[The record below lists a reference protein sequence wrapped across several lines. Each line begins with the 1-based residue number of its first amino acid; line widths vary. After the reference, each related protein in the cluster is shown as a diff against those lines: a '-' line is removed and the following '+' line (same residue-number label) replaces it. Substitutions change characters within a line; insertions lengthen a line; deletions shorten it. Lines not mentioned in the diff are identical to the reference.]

1 MKYKLINKE
10 IKSNYLK
17 EFLVE
22 RGVTDIDGFLNPNSS
37 FLQEPEGLANIE
49 EAAFKL
55 LSYVQGK
62 SKILVVVDAD
72 VDGFT
77 SSAIIYQYIKK
88 LDAEADID
96 FILHEHK
103 GHGLS
108 DLIEDIINGK
118 KVYDLIIIPDAGTN
132 DYNYIEMLAQL
143 NTFVIIL
150 DHHILNDDSLISN
163 NCILV
168 NNQTSPNYKN
178 KDLTGA
184 GVTWQFCRMLDKM
197 TTFNYAKDLIDLAA
211 LGIISD
217 MGSILSLENRYI
229 IEEGLKNIKNFFF
242 ESACQKQ
249 DYSMGGKKNY
259 ITVAFYITPLLN
271 SLIRVGSQPEKE
283 RLFMAMIDGHQLVPC
298 NKRGAKG
305 TFEKVAIESL
315 RECTNTKS
323 KQDKITTNAMEQLNV
338 KIFNNN
344 LLDNK
349 VLFVELEDEDDFPQE
364 VNGLVAMKLSAHH
377 KHPTLLGRLNSEG
390 DIKGSIRGLNNSDM
404 GSFRDMLLGSGLFE
418 YVSGHD
424 GAAGFSI
431 PKKNIDKLMEYSN
444 SILADINFNEDYYD
458 VNFVRFA
465 ADKDIPDIILELGS
479 RPDIWG
485 QNNKEPYI
493 YVSDINLKKSDIQII
508 GARKDTLKFEK
519 FGVTYIKF
527 FAKDLIAELEN
538 YDEIKMEVVG
548 KANVNEWGGRVTPQI
563 MIENYE
569 IKDNE
574 YGF

>member
-17 EFLVE
+17 EFLTE
-22 RGVTDIDGFLNPNSS
+22 RGITDIDGFLNPSDT
-37 FLQEPEGLANIE
+37 FLHDPEDLLNAK
-49 EAAFKL
+49 EAAEKVL
-55 LSYVQGK
+55 DYVNNK
-62 SKILVVVDAD
+62 AKILTIVDAD

-88 LDAEADID
+88 LDKDANID

-108 DLIEDIINGK
+108 DLIDDIINNIEH
-118 KVYDLIIIPDAGTN
+118 YDLVIIPDAGTN
-132 DYNYIEMLAQL
+132 DYQHIENLKQL
-143 NTFVIIL
+143 NTFVVIL
-150 DHHILNDDSLISN
+150 DHHILNEDSEISS
-163 NCILV
+163 NCIIV
-168 NNQTSPNYKN
+168 NNQISPNYPN

-184 GVTWQFCRMLDKM
+184 GVTWQFCRLLDRL
-197 TTFNYAKDLIDLAA
+197 TGFGYADDFIDLAA

-217 MGSILSLENRYI
+217 MGSICSLENRYI
-229 IEEGLKNIKNFFF
+229 IQEGLKNIKNFFF

-259 ITVAFYITPLLN
+259 ISVAFYITPLLN

-283 RLFMAMIDGHQLVPC
+283 RLFLAMIDGHQLVPC

-305 TFEKVAIESL
+305 TLEKVAIESL

-323 KQDKITTNAMEQLNV
+323 KQDKITTQAMEQLNI

-444 SILADINFNEDYYD
+444 SILADINFNEDYYE
-458 VNFVRFA
+458 VNFVRYA
-465 ADKDIPDIILELGS
+465 ADKDIADIILDLGS

-508 GARKDTLKFEK
+508 GARKDTVKFEK
-519 FGVTYIKF
+519 FGVVYIKF

-548 KANVNEWGGRVTPQI
+548 KANLNEWGGRVTPQI

-569 IKDNE
+569 IKDNQ

>member
-22 RGVTDIDGFLNPNSS
+22 RGVTDIEGFLNPNSS

-62 SKILVVVDAD
+62 SKILIVVDAD

-88 LDAEADID
+88 LDTEADID

-108 DLIEDIINGK
+108 DLIEDIVNGK

-132 DYNYIEMLAQL
+132 DYHYIEMLAQL

-150 DHHILNDDSLISN
+150 DHHILNEDSLISN

-197 TTFNYAKDLIDLAA
+197 TTFNYANDLIDLAA

-229 IEEGLKNIKNFFF
+229 IQEGLLNIKNFFF

-323 KQDKITTNAMEQLNV
+323 KQDKITTNAMEQLNI

-493 YVSDINLKKSDIQII
+493 YVSDINLKKSDIQVI

-527 FAKDLIAELEN
+527 FAKELIAELEE
-538 YDEIKMEVVG
+538 YDEIKMEIVG

>member
-17 EFLVE
+17 EFLTE
-22 RGVTDIDGFLNPNSS
+22 RGITDIDGFLNPSNT
-37 FLQEPEGLANIE
+37 FLHNPEDLLNAK
-49 EAAFKL
+49 EAAEKVL
-55 LSYVQGK
+55 DYVNNK
-62 SKILVVVDAD
+62 AKILTIVDAD

-88 LDAEADID
+88 LDKDADID

-108 DLIEDIINGK
+108 DLIDDIINNIEH
-118 KVYDLIIIPDAGTN
+118 YDLIIIPDAGTN
-132 DYNYIEMLAQL
+132 DYQHIEDLKQL
-143 NTFVIIL
+143 NTFVVIL
-150 DHHILNDDSLISN
+150 DHHILNEDSEISS
-163 NCILV
+163 NCIIV
-168 NNQTSPNYKN
+168 NNQISPNYPN

-184 GVTWQFCRMLDKM
+184 GVTWQFCRLLDRL
-197 TTFNYAKDLIDLAA
+197 TGFDYANDFIDLAA

-217 MGSILSLENRYI
+217 MGSICSLENRYI
-229 IEEGLKNIKNFFF
+229 IQEGLKNIKNFFF

-259 ITVAFYITPLLN
+259 ISVAFYITPLLN

-283 RLFMAMIDGHQLVPC
+283 RLFLAMIDGHQLVPC

-305 TFEKVAIESL
+305 TLEKVAIESL

-323 KQDKITTNAMEQLNV
+323 KQDKITTNAMEQLNI

-377 KHPTLLGRLNSEG
+377 KHPTLLGRLNKEG

-444 SILADINFNEDYYD
+444 SILADVNFNEDYYE

-465 ADKDIPDIILELGS
+465 ADKDIADIILDLGS

-508 GARKDTLKFEK
+508 GARKDTVKFEK
-519 FGVTYIKF
+519 FGVVYIKF

-548 KANVNEWGGRVTPQI
+548 KANLNEWAGRVTPQI

>member
-1 MKYKLINKE
+1 MKYKLINKD

-17 EFLVE
+17 EFLTE
-22 RGVTDIDGFLNPNSS
+22 RGITDIDGFLNPSNIFLHDPEDLLNSK
-37 FLQEPEGLANIE
+37 
-49 EAAFKL
+49 EAAEKVL
-55 LSYVQGK
+55 DYVNNK
-62 SKILVVVDAD
+62 AKILIIVDAD

-88 LDAEADID
+88 LDENADVD

-108 DLIEDIINGK
+108 DLIDDIINNVK
-118 KVYDLIIIPDAGTN
+118 HYDLVIIPDAGTN
-132 DYNYIEMLAQL
+132 DYQYIENLKQL
-143 NTFVIIL
+143 NIFVIIL
-150 DHHILNDDSLISN
+150 DHHILNEDSEISS
-163 NCILV
+163 NCIIV
-168 NNQTSPNYKN
+168 NNQISPNYPN

-184 GVTWQFCRMLDKM
+184 GVTWQFCRLLDRL
-197 TTFNYAKDLIDLAA
+197 TGFNYANDFIDLAA

-217 MGSILSLENRYI
+217 MGSICSLENRYI
-229 IEEGLKNIKNFFF
+229 IQEGLKNIKNFFF

-259 ITVAFYITPLLN
+259 ISVAFYITPLLN

-323 KQDKITTNAMEQLNV
+323 KQDKITTQAMEQLNV

-431 PKKNIDKLMEYSN
+431 PKKNIGKLMDYSN
-444 SILADINFNEDYYD
+444 IILSDINFNEDYYD
-458 VNFVRFA
+458 VNFVRYA
-465 ADKDIPDIILELGS
+465 ADKDIADIILDLGS

-508 GARKDTLKFEK
+508 GARKDTVKFEK
-519 FGVTYIKF
+519 FGVVYIKF

-548 KANVNEWGGRVTPQI
+548 KANLNEWGGRVTPQI

>member
-17 EFLVE
+17 EFLAE
-22 RGVTDIDGFLNPNSS
+22 RGVTDIEGFLNPNSS

-62 SKILVVVDAD
+62 SKILIVVDAD

-88 LDAEADID
+88 LDAELDID

-108 DLIEDIINGK
+108 DLIENIINNK

-132 DYNYIEMLAQL
+132 DYHYIEMLAQL

-197 TTFNYAKDLIDLAA
+197 TSFNYANDFIDLAA

-259 ITVAFYITPLLN
+259 VSVAFYITPLLN

-283 RLFMAMIDGHQLVPC
+283 RLFLAMVDGHQLVPC

-323 KQDKITTNAMEQLNV
+323 KQDKITTNAMEQLNI

-444 SILADINFNEDYYD
+444 NILADINFNEDYYD

-465 ADKDIPDIILELGS
+465 ADKDIADIILDLGS

-508 GARKDTLKFEK
+508 GARKDTVKFEK
-519 FGVTYIKF
+519 FGVVYIKF

-548 KANVNEWGGRVTPQI
+548 KANLNEWGGRVTPQI

-569 IKDNE
+569 IKDNQ

>member
-55 LSYVQGK
+55 LSYVQSK

-108 DLIEDIINGK
+108 DLIEDIINNIEH
-118 KVYDLIIIPDAGTN
+118 YDLIIIPDAGSN
-132 DYNYIEMLAQL
+132 DYQYIENLKQL

-493 YVSDINLKKSDIQII
+493 YVSDINLKKSDIQVI

>member
-22 RGVTDIDGFLNPNSS
+22 RGVTDIEGFLNPNSS

-88 LDAEADID
+88 LDTEADID

-108 DLIEDIINGK
+108 DLIEDIVNGK

-132 DYNYIEMLAQL
+132 DYHYIEMLAQL

-150 DHHILNDDSLISN
+150 DHHILNEDSLISN

-197 TTFNYAKDLIDLAA
+197 TTFNYANDLIDLAA

-229 IEEGLKNIKNFFF
+229 IQEGLLNIKNFFF

-323 KQDKITTNAMEQLNV
+323 KQDKITTNAMEQLNI

-431 PKKNIDKLMEYSN
+431 PKKNINKLMEYSN
-444 SILADINFNEDYYD
+444 SILADVNFNEDYYD

-493 YVSDINLKKSDIQII
+493 YVSDINLKKSDIQVI

-527 FAKDLIAELEN
+527 FAKELIAELEE
-538 YDEIKMEVVG
+538 YDEIKMEIVG

>member
-10 IKSNYLK
+10 IKKDYLNQ
-17 EFLVE
+17 FLTE
-22 RGVTDIDGFLNPNSS
+22 RGVTNIDGFLNPTKE
-37 FLQEPEGLANIE
+37 FLQNPEDLTNIQ
-49 EAAFKL
+49 EAAFKFL
-55 LSYVQGK
+55 AYMQGD
-62 SKILVVVDAD
+62 SKILTVVDAD

-88 LDAEADID
+88 IKPEADID

-108 DLIEDIINGK
+108 DLIDDILNGK
-118 KVYDLIIIPDAGTN
+118 KSYDLIIIPDAGSN
-132 DYNYIEMLAQL
+132 DYQYIEMLKE
-143 NTFVIIL
+143 TKSYVIIL
-150 DHHILNDDSLISN
+150 DHHIINEDTQISD
-163 NCILV
+163 NCTIV
-168 NNQTSPNYKN
+168 NNQMSPNYKN

-184 GVTWQFCRMLDKM
+184 GVTWQFCRMVDKM
-197 TTFNYAKDLIDLAA
+197 TGYSFADEFIDLAA

-249 DYSMGGKKNY
+249 DYSMGGRKNY
-259 ITVAFYITPLLN
+259 ISVAFYITPLLN

-283 RLFMAMIDGHQLVPC
+283 RLFMAMIDGHQMVPC

-323 KQDKITTNAMEQLNV
+323 KQDKITTQAMEQLNV

-444 SILADINFNEDYYD
+444 SILSDVNFNEDYYD
-458 VNFVRFA
+458 VNFVRYA
-465 ADKDIPDIILELGS
+465 ADKDIPELILDLGK

-493 YVSDINLKKSDIQII
+493 YISDINLKKSDIQII
-508 GARKDTLKFEK
+508 GARKDTVKFEK
-519 FGVTYIKF
+519 FGVVYIKF

-548 KANVNEWGGRVTPQI
+548 KANINEWGGRLTPQI

-569 IKDNE
+569 LKSNE

>member
-1 MKYKLINKE
+1 MKYKLVNKE
-10 IKSNYLK
+10 IKGNYLK
-17 EFLVE
+17 EFLLE
-22 RGVTDIDGFLNPNSS
+22 RGVTDIEGFLNPNSS
-37 FLQEPEGLANIE
+37 FLQEPEGLANIK

-108 DLIEDIINGK
+108 DLINDILDDK
-118 KVYDLIIIPDAGTN
+118 KEYDLIIIPDAGSN
-132 DYNYIEMLAQL
+132 DYPYIEMLEKIK
-143 NTFVIIL
+143 TFVIIL
-150 DHHILNDDSLISN
+150 DHHILNDNTPISD
-163 NCILV
+163 NCIIV
-168 NNQTSPNYKN
+168 NNQISPNYRN

-197 TTFNYAKDLIDLAA
+197 TTFNYANDFIDLAA

-259 ITVAFYITPLLN
+259 VSVAFYITPLLN

-283 RLFMAMIDGHQLVPC
+283 RLFLAMVDGHQLVPC

-390 DIKGSIRGLNNSDM
+390 NVKGSIRGLNNSDM

-444 SILADINFNEDYYD
+444 NILADINFNEDYYD

-465 ADKDIPDIILELGS
+465 ADKDIADIILDLGS

-508 GARKDTLKFEK
+508 GARKDTVKFEK
-519 FGVTYIKF
+519 FGVVYIKF

-548 KANVNEWGGRVTPQI
+548 KANLNEWGGRVTPQI

-569 IKDNE
+569 IKDNQ

>member
-22 RGVTDIDGFLNPNSS
+22 RGVTDIEGFLNPNSS

-493 YVSDINLKKSDIQII
+493 YVSDINLKKSDIQVI

-548 KANVNEWGGRVTPQI
+548 KANLNEWAGRVTPQI

>member
-17 EFLVE
+17 EFLTE
-22 RGVTDIDGFLNPNSS
+22 RGITDIDGFLNPSNI
-37 FLQEPEGLANIE
+37 FLHDPEDLLNAK
-49 EAAFKL
+49 EAAEKVL
-55 LSYVQGK
+55 DYVNNK
-62 SKILVVVDAD
+62 AKILTIVDAD

-88 LDAEADID
+88 LDKDANID

-108 DLIEDIINGK
+108 DLIDDIINNIEH
-118 KVYDLIIIPDAGTN
+118 YDLVIIPDAGTN
-132 DYNYIEMLAQL
+132 DYQHIENLKQL
-143 NTFVIIL
+143 NTFVVIL
-150 DHHILNDDSLISN
+150 DHHILNEDSEISS
-163 NCILV
+163 NCIIV
-168 NNQTSPNYKN
+168 NNQISPNYPN

-184 GVTWQFCRMLDKM
+184 GVTWQFCRLLDRL
-197 TTFNYAKDLIDLAA
+197 TGFDYADDFIDLAA

-217 MGSILSLENRYI
+217 MGSICSLENRYI
-229 IEEGLKNIKNFFF
+229 IQEGLKNIKNFFF

-259 ITVAFYITPLLN
+259 ISVAFYITPLLN

-283 RLFMAMIDGHQLVPC
+283 RLFLAMIDGHQLVPC

-305 TFEKVAIESL
+305 TLEKVAIESL

-323 KQDKITTNAMEQLNV
+323 KQDKITTQAMEQLNI

-444 SILADINFNEDYYD
+444 SILADINFNEDYYE
-458 VNFVRFA
+458 VNFVRYA
-465 ADKDIPDIILELGS
+465 ADKDIADIILDLGS

-508 GARKDTLKFEK
+508 GARKDTVKFEK
-519 FGVTYIKF
+519 FGVVYIKF

-548 KANVNEWGGRVTPQI
+548 KANLNEWGGRVTPQI

-569 IKDNE
+569 IKDNQ

>member
-17 EFLVE
+17 EFLAE
-22 RGVTDIDGFLNPNSS
+22 RGVTDIEGFLNPNSS

-88 LDAEADID
+88 LDADADID

-108 DLIEDIINGK
+108 DLINDILDDK
-118 KVYDLIIIPDAGTN
+118 KGYDLIIIPDAGSN
-132 DYNYIEMLAQL
+132 DYPYIEMLGKIK
-143 NTFVIIL
+143 TFVIIL
-150 DHHILNDDSLISN
+150 DHHILNDNTLISD
-163 NCILV
+163 NCIIV
-168 NNQTSPNYKN
+168 NNQISPNYRN

-197 TTFNYAKDLIDLAA
+197 TTFNYANDFIDLAA

-259 ITVAFYITPLLN
+259 VSVAFYITPLLN

-283 RLFMAMIDGHQLVPC
+283 RLFLAMVDGHQLVPC

-465 ADKDIPDIILELGS
+465 ADKDIADIILDLGS

-508 GARKDTLKFEK
+508 GARKDTVKFEK
-519 FGVTYIKF
+519 FGVVYIKF

-548 KANVNEWGGRVTPQI
+548 KANLNEWAGRVTPQI

>member
-22 RGVTDIDGFLNPNSS
+22 RGVTDIEGFLNPNSS

-88 LDAEADID
+88 LDTEADID

-108 DLIEDIINGK
+108 DLIEDIVNGK

-132 DYNYIEMLAQL
+132 DYHYIEMLAQL

-150 DHHILNDDSLISN
+150 DHHILNEDSLISN

-197 TTFNYAKDLIDLAA
+197 TTFNYANDFIDLAA

-323 KQDKITTNAMEQLNV
+323 KQDKITTNAMEQLNI

-493 YVSDINLKKSDIQII
+493 YVSDINLKKSDIQVI

-527 FAKDLIAELEN
+527 FAKELIAELEE
-538 YDEIKMEVVG
+538 YDEIKMEIVG

>member
-55 LSYVQGK
+55 LSYVQSK
-62 SKILVVVDAD
+62 SKILIVVDAD

-88 LDAEADID
+88 LDAELDID

-118 KVYDLIIIPDAGTN
+118 KIYDLIIIPDAGTN
-132 DYNYIEMLAQL
+132 DYHYIEMLAQL

-197 TTFNYAKDLIDLAA
+197 TTFNYANDFIDLAA

-229 IEEGLKNIKNFFF
+229 IQEGLLNIKNFFF

-249 DYSMGGKKNY
+249 DYSMGGKRNY
-259 ITVAFYITPLLN
+259 VTVAFYITPLLN

-283 RLFMAMIDGHQLVPC
+283 RLFLAMIDGHQLVPC

-305 TFEKVAIESL
+305 TLEKVAIESL

-323 KQDKITTNAMEQLNV
+323 KQDKITTQAMEQLNI

-465 ADKDIPDIILELGS
+465 ADKDIADIILDLGS

-493 YVSDINLKKSDIQII
+493 YISDINLKKSDIQII
-508 GARKDTLKFEK
+508 GARKDTVKFEK
-519 FGVTYIKF
+519 FGVVYIKF

-548 KANVNEWGGRVTPQI
+548 KANLNEWGGRVTPQI

-569 IKDNE
+569 IKDNQ

>member
-1 MKYKLINKE
+1 MKYKLVNKE
-10 IKSNYLK
+10 IKGNYLK
-17 EFLVE
+17 EFLAE
-22 RGVTDIDGFLNPNSS
+22 RGITDIDGFLNPSNI
-37 FLQEPEGLANIE
+37 FLHDPEDLSNAK
-49 EAAFKL
+49 EAAEKVL
-55 LSYVQGK
+55 DYVNNK
-62 SKILVVVDAD
+62 AKILTIVDAD

-88 LDAEADID
+88 LDKDADID

-108 DLIEDIINGK
+108 DLIDDIINNIEH
-118 KVYDLIIIPDAGTN
+118 YDLIIIPDAGTN
-132 DYNYIEMLAQL
+132 DYQHIENLKQL
-143 NTFVIIL
+143 NTFVVVL
-150 DHHILNDDSLISN
+150 DHHILNEDSEISS
-163 NCILV
+163 NCIIV
-168 NNQTSPNYKN
+168 NNQTSPNYPN

-184 GVTWQFCRMLDKM
+184 GVTWQFCRLLDRL
-197 TTFNYAKDLIDLAA
+197 TGFDYANDFIDLAA

-217 MGSILSLENRYI
+217 MGSICSLENRYI
-229 IEEGLKNIKNFFF
+229 IQEGLKNIKNFFF

-259 ITVAFYITPLLN
+259 VSVAFYITPLLN

-283 RLFMAMIDGHQLVPC
+283 RLFLAMIDGHQLVPC

-305 TFEKVAIESL
+305 TLEKVAIESL

-323 KQDKITTNAMEQLNV
+323 KQDKITTQAMEQLNI

-444 SILADINFNEDYYD
+444 NILADINFNEDYYD

-465 ADKDIPDIILELGS
+465 ADKDITDIILDLGS

-508 GARKDTLKFEK
+508 GARKDTVKFEK
-519 FGVTYIKF
+519 FGVVYIKF

-548 KANVNEWGGRVTPQI
+548 KANLNEWGGRVTPQI

-569 IKDNE
+569 IKDNQ

>member
-1 MKYKLINKE
+1 MKYKLINKD

-17 EFLVE
+17 EFLTE
-22 RGVTDIDGFLNPNSS
+22 RGITDIDGFLNPSNT
-37 FLQEPEGLANIE
+37 FLHDPEDLLNAKQ
-49 EAAFKL
+49 AAEKVL
-55 LSYVQGK
+55 DYVNNK
-62 SKILVVVDAD
+62 AKILTIVDAD

-88 LDAEADID
+88 LDKDADID

-108 DLIEDIINGK
+108 DLIDDIINNIEH
-118 KVYDLIIIPDAGTN
+118 YDLIIIPDAGTN
-132 DYNYIEMLAQL
+132 DYQHIEDLKQL
-143 NTFVIIL
+143 NTFVVIL
-150 DHHILNDDSLISN
+150 DHHILNEDSEISS
-163 NCILV
+163 NCIIV
-168 NNQTSPNYKN
+168 NNQISPNYPN

-184 GVTWQFCRMLDKM
+184 GVTWQFCRLLDRL
-197 TTFNYAKDLIDLAA
+197 TGFDYANDFIDLAA

-217 MGSILSLENRYI
+217 MGSICSLENRYI
-229 IEEGLKNIKNFFF
+229 IQEGLKNIKNFFF

-259 ITVAFYITPLLN
+259 ISVAFYITPLLN

-283 RLFMAMIDGHQLVPC
+283 RLFLAMIDGHQLVPC

-305 TFEKVAIESL
+305 TLEKVAIESL

-323 KQDKITTNAMEQLNV
+323 KQDKITTQAMEQLNI

-377 KHPTLLGRLNSEG
+377 KHPTLLGRVNKEG

-444 SILADINFNEDYYD
+444 NILADINFNEDYYD

-465 ADKDIPDIILELGS
+465 ADKDIADIILDLGS

-508 GARKDTLKFEK
+508 GARKDTVKFEK
-519 FGVTYIKF
+519 FGVVYIKF

-548 KANVNEWGGRVTPQI
+548 KANLNEWAGRVTPQI

>member
-1 MKYKLINKE
+1 MKYKLINKD

-17 EFLVE
+17 EFLTE
-22 RGVTDIDGFLNPNSS
+22 RGITDIDGFLNPSNT
-37 FLQEPEGLANIE
+37 FLHDPEDLLNAKQ
-49 EAAFKL
+49 AAEKVL
-55 LSYVQGK
+55 DYVNNK
-62 SKILVVVDAD
+62 AKILTIVDAD

-88 LDAEADID
+88 LDKDADID

-108 DLIEDIINGK
+108 DLIDDIINNIEH
-118 KVYDLIIIPDAGTN
+118 YDLIIIPDAGTN
-132 DYNYIEMLAQL
+132 DYQHIEDLKQL
-143 NTFVIIL
+143 NTFVVIL
-150 DHHILNDDSLISN
+150 DHHILNEDSEISS
-163 NCILV
+163 NCIIV
-168 NNQTSPNYKN
+168 NNQISPNYPN

-184 GVTWQFCRMLDKM
+184 GVTWQFCRLLDRL
-197 TTFNYAKDLIDLAA
+197 TGFDYANDFIDLAA

-217 MGSILSLENRYI
+217 MGSICSLENRYI
-229 IEEGLKNIKNFFF
+229 IQEGLKNIKNFFF

-259 ITVAFYITPLLN
+259 ISVAFYITPLLN

-283 RLFMAMIDGHQLVPC
+283 RLFIAMIDGHQLVPC

-305 TFEKVAIESL
+305 TLEKVAIESL

-323 KQDKITTNAMEQLNV
+323 KQDKITTQAMEQLNI

-377 KHPTLLGRLNSEG
+377 KPPTLLGRLNKEG

-444 SILADINFNEDYYD
+444 NILADINFNEDYYD

-465 ADKDIPDIILELGS
+465 ADKDIADIILDLGS

-508 GARKDTLKFEK
+508 GARKDTVKFEK
-519 FGVTYIKF
+519 FGVVYIKF

-548 KANVNEWGGRVTPQI
+548 KANLNEWAGRVTPQI

>member
-1 MKYKLINKE
+1 MKYKLINKD

-17 EFLVE
+17 EFLTE
-22 RGVTDIDGFLNPNSS
+22 RGITDIDGFLNPSNT
-37 FLQEPEGLANIE
+37 FLHDPEDLLNAKQ
-49 EAAFKL
+49 AAEKVL
-55 LSYVQGK
+55 DYVSNK
-62 SKILVVVDAD
+62 AKILTIVDAD

-88 LDAEADID
+88 LDKDADID

-108 DLIEDIINGK
+108 DLIDDIINNIEH
-118 KVYDLIIIPDAGTN
+118 YDLIIIPDAGTN
-132 DYNYIEMLAQL
+132 DYQHIENLKQL
-143 NTFVIIL
+143 NTFVVIL
-150 DHHILNDDSLISN
+150 DHHILNEDSEISS
-163 NCILV
+163 NCIIV
-168 NNQTSPNYKN
+168 NNQISPNYPN

-184 GVTWQFCRMLDKM
+184 GVTWQFCRLLDRL
-197 TTFNYAKDLIDLAA
+197 TGLDYANDFIDLAA

-217 MGSILSLENRYI
+217 MGSICSLENRYI
-229 IEEGLKNIKNFFF
+229 IQEGLKNIKNFFF

-259 ITVAFYITPLLN
+259 ISVAFYITPLLN

-283 RLFMAMIDGHQLVPC
+283 RLFLAMIDGHQLVPC

-305 TFEKVAIESL
+305 TLEKVAIESL

-493 YVSDINLKKSDIQII
+493 YVSDINLKKSDIQVI

-527 FAKDLIAELEN
+527 FAKELIAELEE
-538 YDEIKMEVVG
+538 YDEIKMEIVG

>member
-17 EFLVE
+17 EFLTE
-22 RGVTDIDGFLNPNSS
+22 RGITDIDGFLNPSNT
-37 FLQEPEGLANIE
+37 FLHDPEDLLNAK
-49 EAAFKL
+49 EAAEKVL
-55 LSYVQGK
+55 EYVNNK
-62 SKILVVVDAD
+62 AKILTIVDAD

-88 LDAEADID
+88 LDKDADID

-108 DLIEDIINGK
+108 DLIDDIINN
-118 KVYDLIIIPDAGTN
+118 VEHYDLIIIPDAGTN
-132 DYNYIEMLAQL
+132 DYQHIEDLKQL
-143 NTFVIIL
+143 NTFVVIL
-150 DHHILNDDSLISN
+150 DHHILNEDSEISS
-163 NCILV
+163 NCIIV
-168 NNQTSPNYKN
+168 NNQISPNYPN

-184 GVTWQFCRMLDKM
+184 GVTWQFCRLLDRL
-197 TTFNYAKDLIDLAA
+197 TGFDYANDFIDLAA

-217 MGSILSLENRYI
+217 MGSICSLENRYI
-229 IEEGLKNIKNFFF
+229 IQEGLKNIKNFFF

-259 ITVAFYITPLLN
+259 ISVAFYITPLLN

-283 RLFMAMIDGHQLVPC
+283 RLFLAMIDGHQLVPC

-305 TFEKVAIESL
+305 TLEKVAIESL

-323 KQDKITTNAMEQLNV
+323 KQDKITTNAMEQLNI

-377 KHPTLLGRLNSEG
+377 KHPTLLGRLNKEG

-444 SILADINFNEDYYD
+444 SILADVNFNEDYYE

-465 ADKDIPDIILELGS
+465 ADKDIADIILDLGS

-508 GARKDTLKFEK
+508 GARKDTVKFEK
-519 FGVTYIKF
+519 FGVVYIKF

-548 KANVNEWGGRVTPQI
+548 KANLNEWAGRVTPQI

>member
-22 RGVTDIDGFLNPNSS
+22 RGVTDIEGFLNPNNS

-132 DYNYIEMLAQL
+132 DYHYIEMLSQL

-197 TTFNYAKDLIDLAA
+197 TTFNYANDLIDLAA

-229 IEEGLKNIKNFFF
+229 IDEGLKNIKNFFF

-283 RLFMAMIDGHQLVPC
+283 RLFLAMIDGHQLVPC

-323 KQDKITTNAMEQLNV
+323 KQDKITTNAMEQLNI

-465 ADKDIPDIILELGS
+465 ADKDIADIILDLGS

-493 YVSDINLKKSDIQII
+493 YISDINLKKSDIQII
-508 GARKDTLKFEK
+508 GTRKDTVKFEK
-519 FGVTYIKF
+519 FGVVYIKF

-548 KANVNEWGGRVTPQI
+548 KANLNKWAGRVTPQI

>member
-17 EFLVE
+17 EFLTE
-22 RGVTDIDGFLNPNSS
+22 RGITDIDGFLNPSDT
-37 FLQEPEGLANIE
+37 FLHDPEDLLNAK
-49 EAAFKL
+49 EAAEKVL
-55 LSYVQGK
+55 DYVNNK
-62 SKILVVVDAD
+62 AKILTIVDAD

-88 LDAEADID
+88 LDKDANID

-108 DLIEDIINGK
+108 DLIDDIINNIEH
-118 KVYDLIIIPDAGTN
+118 YDLVIIPDAGTN
-132 DYNYIEMLAQL
+132 DYQHIENLKQL
-143 NTFVIIL
+143 NTFVVIL
-150 DHHILNDDSLISN
+150 DHHILNEDSEISS
-163 NCILV
+163 NCIIV
-168 NNQTSPNYKN
+168 NNQISPNYPN

-184 GVTWQFCRMLDKM
+184 GVTWQFCRLLDRL
-197 TTFNYAKDLIDLAA
+197 TGFGYADDFIDLAA

-217 MGSILSLENRYI
+217 MGSICSLENRYI
-229 IEEGLKNIKNFFF
+229 IQEGLKNIKNFFF

-259 ITVAFYITPLLN
+259 VSVAFYITPLLN

-283 RLFMAMIDGHQLVPC
+283 RLFLAMIDGHQLVPC

-305 TFEKVAIESL
+305 TLEKVAIESL

-323 KQDKITTNAMEQLNV
+323 KQDKITTQAMEQLNI

-444 SILADINFNEDYYD
+444 SILADINFNEDYYE
-458 VNFVRFA
+458 VNFVRYA
-465 ADKDIPDIILELGS
+465 ADKDIADIILDLGS

-508 GARKDTLKFEK
+508 GARKDTVKFEK
-519 FGVTYIKF
+519 FGVVYIKF

-548 KANVNEWGGRVTPQI
+548 KANLNEWGGRVTPQI

-569 IKDNE
+569 IKDNQ

>member
-37 FLQEPEGLANIE
+37 FLQEPDGLANIE

-108 DLIEDIINGK
+108 DLIEDILNGK

-143 NTFVIIL
+143 DTFVIIL

-323 KQDKITTNAMEQLNV
+323 KQDKITTNVMEQLNV

-493 YVSDINLKKSDIQII
+493 YVSDINLKKSDIQVI

>member
-1 MKYKLINKE
+1 MKYKLINKD

-17 EFLVE
+17 EFLTE
-22 RGVTDIDGFLNPNSS
+22 RGITDIDGFLNPSNT
-37 FLQEPEGLANIE
+37 FLHDPEDLLNAKQ
-49 EAAFKL
+49 AAEKVL
-55 LSYVQGK
+55 DYVSNK
-62 SKILVVVDAD
+62 AKILTIVDAD

-88 LDAEADID
+88 LDKDADID

-108 DLIEDIINGK
+108 DLIDDIINNIEH
-118 KVYDLIIIPDAGTN
+118 YDLIIIPDAGTN
-132 DYNYIEMLAQL
+132 DYQHIENLKQL
-143 NTFVIIL
+143 NTFVVIL
-150 DHHILNDDSLISN
+150 DHHILNEDSEISS
-163 NCILV
+163 NCIIV
-168 NNQTSPNYKN
+168 NNQISPNYPN

-184 GVTWQFCRMLDKM
+184 GVTWQFCRLLDRL
-197 TTFNYAKDLIDLAA
+197 TGFDYANDFIDLAA

-217 MGSILSLENRYI
+217 MGSICSLENRYI
-229 IEEGLKNIKNFFF
+229 IQEGLKNIKNFFF

-259 ITVAFYITPLLN
+259 ISVAFYITPLLN

-283 RLFMAMIDGHQLVPC
+283 RLFLAMIDGHQLVPC

-305 TFEKVAIESL
+305 TLEKVAIESL

-444 SILADINFNEDYYD
+444 SILADVNFNEDYYD

-493 YVSDINLKKSDIQII
+493 YVSDINLKKSDIQVI

-527 FAKDLIAELEN
+527 FAKELIAELEE
-538 YDEIKMEVVG
+538 YDEIKMEIVG

>member
-22 RGVTDIDGFLNPNSS
+22 RGVTDIEGFLNPNSS

-88 LDAEADID
+88 LDTEADID

-108 DLIEDIINGK
+108 DLIEDIVNGK

-132 DYNYIEMLAQL
+132 DYHYIEMLAQL

-150 DHHILNDDSLISN
+150 DHHILNEDSLISN

-197 TTFNYAKDLIDLAA
+197 TTFNYANDFIDLAA

-323 KQDKITTNAMEQLNV
+323 KQDKITTNAMEQLNI

-444 SILADINFNEDYYD
+444 NILANINFNEDYYD

-493 YVSDINLKKSDIQII
+493 YVSDINLKKSDIQVI

-527 FAKDLIAELEN
+527 FAKELIAELEE
-538 YDEIKMEVVG
+538 YDEIKMEIVG

>member
-62 SKILVVVDAD
+62 SKILIVVDAD

-88 LDAEADID
+88 LDTEADID

-118 KVYDLIIIPDAGTN
+118 KIYDLIIIPDAGTN
-132 DYNYIEMLAQL
+132 DYHYIEMLAQL

-150 DHHILNDDSLISN
+150 DHHILNEDSLISN

-197 TTFNYAKDLIDLAA
+197 TTFNYANDLIDLAA

-229 IEEGLKNIKNFFF
+229 IQEGLLNIKNFFF

-323 KQDKITTNAMEQLNV
+323 KQDKITTNAMEQLNI

-431 PKKNIDKLMEYSN
+431 PKKNIDKLIEYSN

-493 YVSDINLKKSDIQII
+493 YVSDINLKKSDIQVI

-527 FAKDLIAELEN
+527 FAKELIAELEE
-538 YDEIKMEVVG
+538 YDEIKMEIVG

>member
-17 EFLVE
+17 EFLTE
-22 RGVTDIDGFLNPNSS
+22 RGITDIDGFLNPSNT
-37 FLQEPEGLANIE
+37 FLHDPEDLLNAK
-49 EAAFKL
+49 EAAEKVL
-55 LSYVQGK
+55 DYVNNK
-62 SKILVVVDAD
+62 AKILTIVDAD

-88 LDAEADID
+88 LDKDANID

-108 DLIEDIINGK
+108 DLIDDIINNIEH
-118 KVYDLIIIPDAGTN
+118 YDLVIIPDAGTN
-132 DYNYIEMLAQL
+132 DYQHIENLKQL
-143 NTFVIIL
+143 NTFVVIL
-150 DHHILNDDSLISN
+150 DHHILNEDSEISS
-163 NCILV
+163 NCIIV
-168 NNQTSPNYKN
+168 NNQISPNYPN

-184 GVTWQFCRMLDKM
+184 GVTWQFCRLLDRL
-197 TTFNYAKDLIDLAA
+197 TGFDYADDFIDLAA

-217 MGSILSLENRYI
+217 MGSICSLENRYI
-229 IEEGLKNIKNFFF
+229 IQEGLKNIKNFFF

-259 ITVAFYITPLLN
+259 ISVAFYITPLLN

-283 RLFMAMIDGHQLVPC
+283 RLFLAMIDGHQLVPC

-305 TFEKVAIESL
+305 TLEKVAIESL

-323 KQDKITTNAMEQLNV
+323 KQDKITTQAMEQLNI

-444 SILADINFNEDYYD
+444 SILADINFNEDYYE
-458 VNFVRFA
+458 VNFVRYA
-465 ADKDIPDIILELGS
+465 ADKDIADIILDLGS

-508 GARKDTLKFEK
+508 GARKDTVKFEK
-519 FGVTYIKF
+519 FGVVYIKF

-548 KANVNEWGGRVTPQI
+548 KANLNEWGGRVTPQI

-569 IKDNE
+569 IKDNQ

>member
-22 RGVTDIDGFLNPNSS
+22 RGVTDIEGFLNPNSS

-108 DLIEDIINGK
+108 DLIEDILNGK

-132 DYNYIEMLAQL
+132 DYHYIEMLAQL

-197 TTFNYAKDLIDLAA
+197 TTFNYANDLIDLAA

-259 ITVAFYITPLLN
+259 VSVAFYITPLLN

-283 RLFMAMIDGHQLVPC
+283 RLFLAMVDGHQLVPC

-349 VLFVELEDEDDFPQE
+349 ILFVELEDEDDFPQE

-377 KHPTLLGRLNSEG
+377 KHPTLLGRVNKEG

-465 ADKDIPDIILELGS
+465 ADKDIADIILDLGS

-508 GARKDTLKFEK
+508 GARKDTVKFEK
-519 FGVTYIKF
+519 FGVVYIKF

-548 KANVNEWGGRVTPQI
+548 KANLNEWAGRVTPQI

>member
-55 LSYVQGK
+55 LSYVQSK

-132 DYNYIEMLAQL
+132 DYNYIEMLSQL

-364 VNGLVAMKLSAHH
+364 VNGS
-377 KHPTLLGRLNSEG
+377 TLL
-390 DIKGSIRGLNNSDM
+390 
-404 GSFRDMLLGSGLFE
+404 
-418 YVSGHD
+418 
-424 GAAGFSI
+424 
-431 PKKNIDKLMEYSN
+431 
-444 SILADINFNEDYYD
+444 
-458 VNFVRFA
+458 
-465 ADKDIPDIILELGS
+465 
-479 RPDIWG
+479 
-485 QNNKEPYI
+485 
-493 YVSDINLKKSDIQII
+493 
-508 GARKDTLKFEK
+508 AR
-519 FGVTYIKF
+519 
-527 FAKDLIAELEN
+527 
-538 YDEIKMEVVG
+538 
-548 KANVNEWGGRVTPQI
+548 
-563 MIENYE
+563 
-569 IKDNE
+569 
-574 YGF
+574 

>member
-22 RGVTDIDGFLNPNSS
+22 RGVTDIEGFLNPSNI
-37 FLQEPEGLANIE
+37 FLHDPEDLLNAK
-49 EAAFKL
+49 EAAEKVL
-55 LSYVQGK
+55 DYVSNK
-62 SKILVVVDAD
+62 AKMLTIVDAD

-88 LDAEADID
+88 LDKDADID

-108 DLIEDIINGK
+108 DLIDDIINN
-118 KVYDLIIIPDAGTN
+118 VEHYDLIIIPDAGTN
-132 DYNYIEMLAQL
+132 DYHHIENLKQL
-143 NTFVIIL
+143 NTFVVIL
-150 DHHILNDDSLISN
+150 DHHILNEDSEISS
-163 NCILV
+163 NCIIV
-168 NNQTSPNYKN
+168 NNQISPNYPN

-184 GVTWQFCRMLDKM
+184 GVTWQFCRLLDRL
-197 TTFNYAKDLIDLAA
+197 TGFDYANDFIDLAA

-217 MGSILSLENRYI
+217 MGSICSLENRYI
-229 IEEGLKNIKNFFF
+229 IQEGLKNIKNFFF
-242 ESACQKQ
+242 EAACQKQ

-259 ITVAFYITPLLN
+259 ISVAFYITPLLN

-283 RLFMAMIDGHQLVPC
+283 RLFLAMIDGHQLVPC

-305 TFEKVAIESL
+305 TLEKVAIESL

-323 KQDKITTNAMEQLNV
+323 KQDKITTQAMEQLNI

-444 SILADINFNEDYYD
+444 SILADINFNEDYYE
-458 VNFVRFA
+458 VNFVRYA
-465 ADKDIPDIILELGS
+465 ADKDIADIILDLGS

-493 YVSDINLKKSDIQII
+493 YVSDINLKKSDIQVI
-508 GARKDTLKFEK
+508 GARKDTVKFEK
-519 FGVTYIKF
+519 FGVVYIKF

-548 KANVNEWGGRVTPQI
+548 KANINEWGGRVTPQI

>member
-22 RGVTDIDGFLNPNSS
+22 RGVTDIEGFLNPNSS

-108 DLIEDIINGK
+108 DLIEDILNGK

-132 DYNYIEMLAQL
+132 DYHYIEMLAQL

-197 TTFNYAKDLIDLAA
+197 TTFNYANDFIDLAA

-259 ITVAFYITPLLN
+259 VSVAFYITPLLN

-283 RLFMAMIDGHQLVPC
+283 RLFLAMVDGHQLVPC

-377 KHPTLLGRLNSEG
+377 KHPTLLGRVNKEG

-465 ADKDIPDIILELGS
+465 ADKDIADIILDLGS

-508 GARKDTLKFEK
+508 GARKDTVKFEK
-519 FGVTYIKF
+519 FGVVYIKF

-548 KANVNEWGGRVTPQI
+548 KANLNEWAGRVTPQI

>member
-1 MKYKLINKE
+1 MKYKLINKD
-10 IKSNYLK
+10 IKTNYLK
-17 EFLVE
+17 EFLTE
-22 RGVTDIDGFLNPNSS
+22 RGITDIDGFLNPSNT
-37 FLQEPEGLANIE
+37 FLHDPEDLLNAKQ
-49 EAAFKL
+49 AAEKVL
-55 LSYVQGK
+55 EYVNNK
-62 SKILVVVDAD
+62 AKILTIVDAD

-88 LDAEADID
+88 LDKDADID

-108 DLIEDIINGK
+108 DLIDDIINNTEH
-118 KVYDLIIIPDAGTN
+118 YDLIIIPDAGTN
-132 DYNYIEMLAQL
+132 DYQHIEDLKQL
-143 NTFVIIL
+143 NTFVVIL
-150 DHHILNDDSLISN
+150 DHHILNEDSEISS
-163 NCILV
+163 NCIIV
-168 NNQTSPNYKN
+168 NNQISPNYPN

-184 GVTWQFCRMLDKM
+184 GVTWQFCRLLDRL
-197 TTFNYAKDLIDLAA
+197 TGFDYANDFIDLAA

-217 MGSILSLENRYI
+217 MGSICSLENRYI
-229 IEEGLKNIKNFFF
+229 IQEGLKNIKNFFF

-259 ITVAFYITPLLN
+259 ISVAFYITPLLN

-283 RLFMAMIDGHQLVPC
+283 RLFLAMIDGHQLVPC

-305 TFEKVAIESL
+305 TLEKVAIESL

-323 KQDKITTNAMEQLNV
+323 KQDKITTNAMEQLNI

-344 LLDNK
+344 LLDNR

-377 KHPTLLGRLNSEG
+377 KHPTLLGRLNKEG

-444 SILADINFNEDYYD
+444 SILADVNFNEDYYE

-465 ADKDIPDIILELGS
+465 ADKDIADIILDLGS

-508 GARKDTLKFEK
+508 GARKDTVKFEK
-519 FGVTYIKF
+519 FGVVYIKF

-548 KANVNEWGGRVTPQI
+548 KANLNEWAGRVTPQI

>member
-1 MKYKLINKE
+1 
-10 IKSNYLK
+10 
-17 EFLVE
+17 
-22 RGVTDIDGFLNPNSS
+22 
-37 FLQEPEGLANIE
+37 
-49 EAAFKL
+49 
-55 LSYVQGK
+55 
-62 SKILVVVDAD
+62 
-72 VDGFT
+72 
-77 SSAIIYQYIKK
+77 
-88 LDAEADID
+88 
-96 FILHEHK
+96 
-103 GHGLS
+103 
-108 DLIEDIINGK
+108 
-118 KVYDLIIIPDAGTN
+118 
-132 DYNYIEMLAQL
+132 
-143 NTFVIIL
+143 
-150 DHHILNDDSLISN
+150 
-163 NCILV
+163 
-168 NNQTSPNYKN
+168 
-178 KDLTGA
+178 
-184 GVTWQFCRMLDKM
+184 
-197 TTFNYAKDLIDLAA
+197 
-211 LGIISD
+211 
-217 MGSILSLENRYI
+217 
-229 IEEGLKNIKNFFF
+229 
-242 ESACQKQ
+242 
-249 DYSMGGKKNY
+249 
-259 ITVAFYITPLLN
+259 
-271 SLIRVGSQPEKE
+271 
-283 RLFMAMIDGHQLVPC
+283 MAMIDGHQMVPC

-323 KQDKITTNAMEQLNV
+323 KQDKITTQAMEQLNI

-444 SILADINFNEDYYD
+444 AILSDVNFNEDYYD
-458 VNFVRFA
+458 VNFVRYA
-465 ADKDIPDIILELGS
+465 ADKDIPELILDLGK

-508 GARKDTLKFEK
+508 GARKDTVKFEK
-519 FGVTYIKF
+519 FGVVYIKF

-548 KANVNEWGGRVTPQI
+548 KANINEWGGRLTPQI

-569 IKDNE
+569 LKSNE